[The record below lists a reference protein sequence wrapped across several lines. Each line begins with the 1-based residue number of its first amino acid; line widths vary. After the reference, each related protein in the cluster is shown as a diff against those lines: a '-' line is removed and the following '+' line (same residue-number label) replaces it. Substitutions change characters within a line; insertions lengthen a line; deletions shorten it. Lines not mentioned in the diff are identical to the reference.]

1 MRHKGNL
8 INRLS
13 RKCLLWSS
21 AVILLASA
29 GLQGAVRSCPRPQP
43 PTAESYQGDFPAE
56 VTRTLSEIERDA
68 SKARRNASNLLM
80 LARFPDSYARSTHA
94 EELPEAIESINR
106 ISERMCR
113 LQEIGRVAEPWRR
126 RSLER
131 LTMDLNVAVGSAER
145 SIAAFRGPR
154 GRVELHSAD
163 NRQSLKELSQAAE
176 AMRVASR
183 VEWAQDLASYLKP
196 QNVTPL
202 PVSPTP
208 GDE

>member
-1 MRHKGNL
+1 L
-8 INRLS
+8 V
-13 RKCLLWSS
+13 WSG
-21 AVILLASA
+21 AAILLGSA
-29 GLQGAVRSCPRPQP
+29 ALQGAVRSCPRPQP
-43 PTAESYQGDFPAE
+43 PTVESFRWDFPAE
-56 VTRTLSEIERDA
+56 VTRTPGEIEREA
-68 SKARRNASNLLM
+68 SRARRNASSLQL
-80 LARFPDSYARSTHA
+80 LARFPDSFARSTRNW
-94 EELPEAIESINR
+94 ELREAIESINR

-113 LQEIGRVAEPWRR
+113 MQEIGRVAEPWQR

-131 LTMDLNVAVGSAER
+131 LMMDLNAAVGSAER

-163 NRQSLKELSQAAE
+163 NRQSLKELSQAAA

-183 VEWAQDLASYLKP
+183 IEWAQDDLASYLKP